1 MSDPPCCGFG
11 LGGFVGWGEAS
22 SHRVFGDGSWPAEL
36 GEVVGA
42 AGLGAEAGEFV
53 AAEGLAFDEGAGDL
67 AVEVEVADAE
77 LAPDA
82 VEGGGGAG
90 EAAAGEGVFGVVG

>member
-1 MSDPPCCGFG
+1 MAWKRVMRYSLALLFLDPPCRGFG
-11 LGGFVGWGEAS
+11 FGGFVGGGEAS
-22 SHRVFGDGSWPAEL
+22 AHGVFGDGSGPAEL

-42 AGLGAEAGEFV
+42 AGLGAQARELV

-77 LAPDA
+77 LAADA
-82 VEGGGGAG
+82 VEGGGGA
-90 EAAAGEGVFGVVG
+90 